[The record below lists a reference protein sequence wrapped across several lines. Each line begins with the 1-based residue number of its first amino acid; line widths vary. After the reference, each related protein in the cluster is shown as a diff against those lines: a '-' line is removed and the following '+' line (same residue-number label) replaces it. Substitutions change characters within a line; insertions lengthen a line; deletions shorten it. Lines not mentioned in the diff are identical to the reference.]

1 MLFNVTLKTALVNN
15 RKEVASGITLR
26 NAHKEN
32 KRAKSE
38 CSFVHLAYSFFF

>member
-1 MLFNVTLKTALVNN
+1 MGALSIFL
-15 RKEVASGITLR
+15 KEVASIMLH

-38 CSFVHLAYSFFF
+38 CSFAH